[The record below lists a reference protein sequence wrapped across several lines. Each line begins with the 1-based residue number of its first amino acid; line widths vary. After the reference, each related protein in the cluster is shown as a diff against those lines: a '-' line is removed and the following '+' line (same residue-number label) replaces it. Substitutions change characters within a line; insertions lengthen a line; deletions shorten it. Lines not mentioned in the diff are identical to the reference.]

1 MALKFTVLKTASDSA
16 ARLGLLET
24 AHGVVETPVFMPV
37 GTQATVKTMTPQ
49 ELEAVGAG
57 MILSNTYHLYLR
69 PGSDL
74 VKEAGGLHRFM
85 GWQRSILT
93 DSGGFQVF
101 SLGKLRKISEEGVEF
116 RSHLDGSKHFI
127 SPEKSIEI
135 QMELGSDIAMA
146 FDECPPCPAE
156 YSYIKE
162 SADLTYRWAKRCKAR
177 HDHPYQAL
185 FGIVQGG
192 VFPELR
198 RQSASQLGELDF
210 PGYGIGGLSVGE
222 PKPVMYEMLEAL
234 DPAMPRDKPRY
245 LMGVGSPD
253 CLIEA
258 VLRGV
263 DMFDSVLPTRNARH
277 GTVMTRHGNLT
288 VRDRPFARD
297 FAPIETGCPC
307 YTCTHFSRA
316 YIRHLF
322 KAREVLGLRLATI
335 HNLAFLIRLMEEI
348 REAIR
353 QDRLGQF
360 REQFF
365 AGYAG

>member
-1 MALKFTVLKTASDSA
+1 
-16 ARLGLLET
+16 
-24 AHGVVETPVFMPV
+24 
-37 GTQATVKTMTPQ
+37 
-49 ELEAVGAG
+49 
-57 MILSNTYHLYLR
+57 
-69 PGSDL
+69 
-74 VKEAGGLHRFM
+74 
-85 GWQRSILT
+85 
-93 DSGGFQVF
+93 
-101 SLGKLRKISEEGVEF
+101 
-116 RSHLDGSKHFI
+116 
-127 SPEKSIEI
+127 
-135 QMELGSDIAMA
+135 
-146 FDECPPCPAE
+146 
-156 YSYIKE
+156 
-162 SADLTYRWAKRCKAR
+162 
-177 HDHPYQAL
+177 
-185 FGIVQGG
+185 
-192 VFPELR
+192 
-198 RQSASQLGELDF
+198 
-210 PGYGIGGLSVGE
+210 
-222 PKPVMYEMLEAL
+222 
-234 DPAMPRDKPRY
+234 
-245 LMGVGSPD
+245 MGVGSPD